1 MTTDTITPL
10 RQAAPAVNQS
20 TDTTR
25 VEAPTPAAAPESP
38 ADTPRRRGRG
48 AGRLLRSLISGDD
61 RQIVSDHLLIL
72 GPSGGPLWASRV
84 L

>member
-10 RQAAPAVNQS
+10 RQATPADNRS
-20 TDTTR
+20 TDPSR
-25 VEAPTPAAAPESP
+25 VEAPAAAPESP
-38 ADTPRRRGRG
+38 ADTPRRRSRG
-48 AGRLLRSLISGDD
+48 AGRLLMSLISGDD

>member
-10 RQAAPAVNQS
+10 RQATPADNPP
-20 TDTTR
+20 TR
-25 VEAPTPAAAPESP
+25 VEAPTPAAGSVSP
-38 ADTPRRRGRG
+38 TDTPRRRRRG
-48 AGRLLRSLISGDD
+48 PGRLLRSLVSGDD

-72 GPSGGPLWASRV
+72 GPSGGPLWAARV